1 MNSVTSID
9 LIRRV
14 KSAAYLEGEFVTRA
28 GKKTNYY
35 IDKYLFS
42 TDPSILEPLAIALA
56 KLLPDA
62 ATYDRIAAPE
72 LGAVALAAAVS
83 LVAKK
88 PFVIVRK
95 GDKGYGT
102 NKLMEGLVSAGEKV
116 VVLEDVITTGGAV
129 LKACDV
135 LKANKIEIVKLI
147 GVINREEGGIENIQ
161 AAGYAVDAL
170 ITTTDLRAC

>member
-1 MNSVTSID
+1 MASVASLD
-9 LIRRV
+9 LVRRI
-14 KSAAYLEGEFVTRA
+14 KAAAYLEGEFVTRA

-35 IDKYLFS
+35 VDKYLFS
-42 TDPSILEPLAIALA
+42 TDPYILEPLAKALA
-56 KLLPDA
+56 SLLPDA
-62 ATYDRIAAPE
+62 GTYDRIAAPE

-95 GDKGYGT
+95 ADKGYGT
-102 NKLMEGLVSAGEKV
+102 NKMMEGTISAGERV

-135 LKANKIEIVKLI
+135 LKDNAIKIVKLI

-161 AAGYAVDAL
+161 AQGYAVEAL